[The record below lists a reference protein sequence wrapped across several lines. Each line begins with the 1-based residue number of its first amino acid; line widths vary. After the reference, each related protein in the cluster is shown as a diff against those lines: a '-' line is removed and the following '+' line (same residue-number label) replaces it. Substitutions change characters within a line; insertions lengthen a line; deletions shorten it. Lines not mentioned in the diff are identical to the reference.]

1 MSSGLLFLGQAASK
15 AKRDELDNQRHAHER
30 RDRALHGLGRL
41 GTLNDDDRLMLAD
54 IQRQLADDRLSL
66 STRRCPQCRQ
76 PFANVRM
83 RNLSVEYCR
92 QCRGSWFDP
101 GELGL
106 ITHNPRDVP
115 SSGVS
120 HRKSRFRCPVCDTAM
135 WECIF
140 RKPFNL
146 LVDRCPDGH
155 GVYLEEGELERALRM
170 SP

>member
-1 MSSGLLFLGQAASK
+1 MIPGLLFLGQAAAK
-15 AKRDELDNQRHAHER
+15 AKDNALESERNARER

-41 GTLNDDDRLMLAD
+41 GTLSDDDRAMLAD
-54 IQRQLADDRLSL
+54 INRQLRDDRLSL
-66 STRRCPQCRQ
+66 STRLCPQCRQ
-76 PFANVRM
+76 PFAIVRM
-83 RNLSVEYCR
+83 HNLSVEFCR
-92 QCRGSWFDP
+92 TCRGCWFDP

-106 ITHNPRDVP
+106 ITHQPRDVP
-115 SSGVS
+115 SSSVS
-120 HRKSRFRCPVCDTAM
+120 HRKSRFHCPVCNTAM

-170 SP
+170 SA